1 MQSHKQN
8 KHLLCEY
15 KSKGSQI
22 VSWHYKFILVFA
34 TSNLYKNMQRRTDHI
49 QDILT
54 PVVITFRMSLRF
66 ATENI
71 LNMSIRNIE
80 FTKY

>member
-1 MQSHKQN
+1 
-8 KHLLCEY
+8 
-15 KSKGSQI
+15 
-22 VSWHYKFILVFA
+22 
-34 TSNLYKNMQRRTDHI
+34 MQRRTDHI